1 MFRIGEFAQ
10 IAQVSGRLLRYYD
23 ELGLL
28 SPVRIDPQSGYRWY
42 SAKQLPRLNR
52 ILALKELGLTLE
64 QIKPLIDGEV
74 GAEEMRAMLTER
86 RERAADALRLEEAR
100 LRQIESRIAQIDAEG
115 TVGGDDIVVKAT
127 APIPYLA
134 TTCFCE
140 DKEHAVRVVG
150 QVLGES
156 RSLISASLRERLLV
170 VSRTG
175 NSDEGLDLD
184 IGFALTRETQ
194 RTLKLPGGLEMSPRE
209 LPAEDTMATVVRTGP
224 PWKSHFA
231 FGAIGTWIEDNGY
244 ELSGACREVFLDPPF
259 FDGASEPVIEIQFPV
274 RRAG

>member
-10 IAQVSGRLLRYYD
+10 IAQVSGRLLRYYE

-28 SPVRIDPQSGYRWY
+28 HPVHTDPSGYRYY
-42 SAKQLPRLNR
+42 SARQLPRLNR

-74 GAEEMRAMLTER
+74 GADDMRAMLEER
-86 RERAADALRLEEAR
+86 RTRAADAVRMEEMR
-100 LRQIESRIAQIDAEG
+100 LRQIESRIAQLDAG
-115 TVGGDDIVVKAT
+115 VGGAEDVVVKAI
-127 APIPYLA
+127 APVPYLA

-140 DKEHAVRVVG
+140 DKDHAVRVVG
-150 QVLGES
+150 QVLGEA
-156 RSLISASLRERLLV
+156 RPLISASLRERLLV

-175 NSDEGLDLD
+175 NNAEGLDLD
-184 IGFALTRETQ
+184 IGFALTKETE
-194 RTLKLPGGLEMSPRE
+194 RRVKLPGGMELSPRE
-209 LPAEDTMATVVRTGP
+209 LPSEDMMATVVRTGP
-224 PWKSHFA
+224 PWRAHFA

-259 FDGASEPVIEIQFPV
+259 YDGASEPVIEIQFPV
-274 RRAG
+274 RRAA

>member
-10 IAQVSGRLLRYYD
+10 IAQVSGRLLRYYE

-28 SPVRIDPQSGYRWY
+28 HPVHTDPSGYRYY
-42 SAKQLPRLNR
+42 SARQLPRLNR

-74 GAEEMRAMLTER
+74 GADDMRAMLEER
-86 RERAADALRLEEAR
+86 RERATDAVRMEEMR
-100 LRQIESRIAQIDAEG
+100 LRQIESRIAQLDAG
-115 TVGGDDIVVKAT
+115 VGGAEDVVVKAI
-127 APIPYLA
+127 APVPYLA

-140 DKEHAVRVVG
+140 DKDHAVRVVG
-150 QVLGES
+150 QVLGEA
-156 RSLISASLRERLLV
+156 RPLISASLRERLLV

-175 NSDEGLDLD
+175 NNAEGLDLD
-184 IGFALTRETQ
+184 IGFALTKETE
-194 RTLKLPGGLEMSPRE
+194 RRVKLPGGMELSPRE
-209 LPAEDTMATVVRTGP
+209 LPSEDMMATVVRTGP
-224 PWKSHFA
+224 PWRAHFA

-259 FDGASEPVIEIQFPV
+259 YDGASEPVIEIQFPV
-274 RRAG
+274 RRAA